1 MWQKEKHEK
10 MKEKKERREQRRKER
25 EKLGDEVSS
34 VCSSIDCSVTF
45 SSFSFCPQAPPKLVP
60 RTIENTRILDET
72 VVLPDDEEV
81 VQDEKT
87 DEFASYF
94 ECRVSPKVLLLTVK
108 KPSPKTV
115 LLLNELNKCLP
126 NSEFR

>member
-10 MKEKKERREQRRKER
+10 MKEKKERREGRRKER

-34 VCSSIDCSVTF
+34 LCNSTDSSGTF
-45 SSFSFCPQAPPKLVP
+45 SLLFPSQAPPKLVP
-60 RTIENTRILDET
+60 RTIENTRVLDET
-72 VVLPDDEEV
+72 LVLPDDEEV
-81 VQDEKT
+81 LQDEKT

-115 LLLNELNKCLP
+115 LLLNELNKCIP